1 MASSTHEARI
11 ELAIA
16 DLESQE
22 APQYRATARKYALSA
37 CTLRRRFIRETMS
50 RKAAGSEYLQCLT
63 FSQEE
68 VLIAQINRLTDRGM
82 PPTSQI
88 VRNLAEE
95 IIGRPVGKNWTGD
108 FVKRYKDR
116 LRSVYLKG
124 IDSNRVKSEY
134 APSYQYFYD
143 LVILLLPFLT

>member
-16 DLESQE
+16 DLDSQDV
-22 APQYRATARKYALSA
+22 PSYRETAKRYKLNN
-37 CTLRRRFIRETMS
+37 CTLRRRYIRETMP
-50 RKAAGSEYLQCLT
+50 RKTAISLHRQCLT
-63 FSQEE
+63 FPQEE
-68 VLIAQINRLTDRGM
+68 VLITTINRLTDRGM
-82 PPTSQI
+82 PPTSHI

-116 LRSVYLKG
+116 VRSIYLKG
-124 IDSNRVKSEY
+124 IDNNRVKSEY

-143 LVILLLPFLT
+143 LVTLLLPFFT